1 VAAIVP
7 GLALYGTF
15 VPFPGYPERYGLYAG
30 IAAIALVLSWLAVL
44 KVKGR
49 LTAAQNASRPL

>member
-15 VPFPGYPERYGLYAG
+15 IPFPDYPERYGLYAG
-30 IAAIALVLSWLAVL
+30 IAALVLIFAWLAVL

-49 LTAAQNASRPL
+49 L

>member
-30 IAAIALVLSWLAVL
+30 IAAIALVLFWLAVL

-49 LTAAQNASRPL
+49 L